1 MRDAATD
8 VPADYEPPLPFQ
20 ARSLQ
25 HSRVALTWDAD
36 DDGRKRALTRR
47 LNADEVKE
55 DDFRVRCSA
64 GGWCDGM
71 WCEEYDFRVRCS
83 AGVWCDRV
91 WCDGV
96 GG

>member
-1 MRDAATD
+1 MRDAAAD

-25 HSRVALTWDAD
+25 HSRVSLTWDAD

-55 DDFRVRCSA
+55 DDFRVRWGAVCVC
-64 GGWCDGM
+64 G
-71 WCEEYDFRVRCS
+71 VRC
-83 AGVWCDRV
+83 GV
-91 WCDGV
+91 V
-96 GG
+96 GHLGWGCAAAARCPAF